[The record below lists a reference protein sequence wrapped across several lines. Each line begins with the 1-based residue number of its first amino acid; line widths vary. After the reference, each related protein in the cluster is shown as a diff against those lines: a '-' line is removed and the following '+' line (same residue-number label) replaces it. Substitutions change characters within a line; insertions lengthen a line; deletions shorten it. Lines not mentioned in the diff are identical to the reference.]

1 MLRRIHSEF
10 LCLFNEAEKTSN
22 ILWRLL
28 RNNWTEVCV
37 AESRQGSFNIL
48 GEICIEALGTILDLI
63 AGTSNMRR

>member
-1 MLRRIHSEF
+1 
-10 LCLFNEAEKTSN
+10 
-22 ILWRLL
+22 
-28 RNNWTEVCV
+28 V